1 MSRWCQAPAGTSSLS
16 IQWSS
21 FLKPSARMLPWVLH
35 EPAFMLLQRQHGS
48 ATRAP
53 WQRGGRCGPSAAA
66 GGGTANALPPR
77 APPPEAQ
84 QIPLGLSRLN
94 HSAISWQHKTHA
106 TRPAVQSCRAR
117 LCQPICMR
125 RSTPGA
131 PPERPQSAAGAPP
144 ERRKPG
150 SWPRG
155 LTRARAPS
163 STRAWGFCSPW
174 HQRTHGMPDSS
185 ACLLASQP
193 SSPPA

>member
-94 HSAISWQHKTHA
+94 HSAISWQHKTRA

-125 RSTPGA
+125 RSAPGA
-131 PPERPQSAAGAPP
+131 PPERPQSAESQVHGHVGSQEYVRRAAPA
-144 ERRKPG
+144 PG
-150 SWPRG
+150 GSAALG
-155 LTRARAPS
+155 ISARTACQTAPH
-163 STRAWGFCSPW
+163 ACSPANR
-174 HQRTHGMPDSS
+174 QALPPD
-185 ACLLASQP
+185 LG
-193 SSPPA
+193 